1 MTLSMNHTLSQSD
14 QIKAGRDAIE
24 ARLAALLPVGSAA
37 PVRLR
42 DCLAHTLLAP
52 GKRFRPLLTVL
63 IANDLGGP
71 QGGVI
76 DVACA
81 GEMVHTASL
90 ILDDLPCMDDAPL
103 RRNRASAHVAF
114 DESTAILSAVE
125 LLSRAFGVI
134 ARADDIS
141 PDVRA
146 TLSSMLARTVGA
158 NGLIAGQLAD
168 LSNTDSGAGVEDVE
182 RLNQL
187 KTGALFDFAVLSAGH
202 MAGASARKMDALA
215 EFSRQLGLAFQLLDD
230 IKDVMMSDVT
240 AEKTTGRDI
249 GKATLVA
256 LTGSAAS
263 LKRLRGY
270 LDDAKAALDDAG
282 LSGGAVEAAMD
293 IQFAFART
301 AGIDAAGAAPVND

>member
-1 MTLSMNHTLSQSD
+1 MTNPSD
-14 QIKAGRDAIE
+14 TERKIADAKAAIE
-24 ARLAALLPVGSAA
+24 ARLSALLPVDSAA
-37 PVRLR
+37 PQRLR
-42 DCLAHTLLAP
+42 DCLTHTLLAP

-63 IANDLGGP
+63 IAGDLGA
-71 QGGVI
+71 QQDGVV

-103 RRNRASAHVAF
+103 RRSRKSAHLAF

-134 ARADDIS
+134 ARAEDIG
-141 PDVRA
+141 PGARA

-168 LSNTDSGAGVEDVE
+168 LSNTDSGASIEDIE

-187 KTGALFDFAVLSAGH
+187 KTGALFDFAVLAAGH
-202 MAGASARKMDALA
+202 LANADAKTMAALT
-215 EFSRQLGLAFQLLDD
+215 EFSKQLGLAFQLLDD
-230 IKDVMMSDVT
+230 VKDVMMSDT
-240 AEKTTGRDI
+240 AAEKTTGRDV

-256 LTGSAAS
+256 LTGNAAS
-263 LKRLRGY
+263 LKRLQTY
-270 LDDAKAALDDAG
+270 LVDAESALSDAG
-282 LSGGAVEAAMD
+282 LSGGAVSGAMKV
-293 IQFAFART
+293 QFAFAHT
-301 AGIDAAGAAPVND
+301 AGSKLNND

>member
-1 MTLSMNHTLSQSD
+1 MTDLHDDIAASR
-14 QIKAGRDAIE
+14 AAIE
-24 ARLAALLPVGSAA
+24 SRLAALLPVGSAA
-37 PVRLR
+37 PARLQ
-42 DCLAHTLLAP
+42 DCLSHTLLAP

-63 IANDLGGP
+63 IAKDLGASHDGI
-71 QGGVI
+71 I

-134 ARADDIS
+134 SRANDIA

-146 TLSSMLARTVGA
+146 VLSSMLARTVGA

-168 LSNTDSGAGVEDVE
+168 LSNTSGDASVEEIE

-187 KTGALFDFAVLSAGH
+187 KTGALFDFAVLSAAH
-202 MAGASARKMDALA
+202 MAGADVQKTTALSA
-215 EFSRQLGLAFQLLDD
+215 FSKQLGLAFQLLDD
-230 IKDVMMSDVT
+230 VKDVMMTDT
-240 AEKTTGRDI
+240 AAEKSTGRDV
-249 GKATLVA
+249 GKDTIVA

-263 LKRLRGY
+263 LARLNTY
-270 LDDAKAALDDAG
+270 LRDAKSALKDAG
-282 LSGGAVEAAMD
+282 FTGGAVIAAMD
-293 IQFAFART
+293 VQFAFANMARHEVKN
-301 AGIDAAGAAPVND
+301 G